1 MLTLSIK
8 FAANKVKRYPKLK
21 IFVDSD
27 LMEDVQLLNDS
38 ETVTFPIA
46 LEDGEHFLEIEHYGK
61 TSEDTIAT
69 EDGMII
75 EDTYFRIEAITIDD
89 YDLPILVLWTCV
101 LTPDW
106 TGLEKPHGFPNEL
119 AQVLEVGTNGI
130 WKMPFYTPVTDWL
143 IQRRKASSDKLKD
156 TTVFESY
163 EPSTH
168 STLDY
173 KLTEEDEAVIA
184 EIKSMINE

>member
-1 MLTLSIK
+1 MITLSITFK
-8 FAANKVKRYPKLK
+8 ANKVNRYPKLRV
-21 IFVDSD
+21 FVDQD
-27 LMEDVQLLNDS
+27 QMEEIELSNDS
-38 ETVTFPIA
+38 QTVSFPIA
-46 LEDGEHFLEIEHYGK
+46 LEDGEHLLEIEHYGK
-61 TSEDTIAT
+61 TSDDTIVT

-75 EDTYFRIEAITIDD
+75 EDTYFRIEGITIDD

-168 STLDY
+168 SILDY
-173 KLTEEDEAVIA
+173 KLTEEDQAVIA